1 MQHPPFDNPDHSDKG
16 EIDFSNL
23 IYAFWQGKWLIILT
37 TLVTIF
43 VGGYYAF
50 VVVTPAY
57 LSSSVVILEPKKDKI
72 VTFQSISDGFTGGTP
87 QVNSEVEILRARS
100 LMGDVVEHL
109 RLYNDPEFNR
119 SLTPPTAKVVLK
131 SQIKRKLGWSAPPEK
146 LSPDNFDQRTR
157 DNVISS
163 LLQKVRIENLP
174 KSTVFRIS
182 VQTKRAAKSALIAD
196 TISEIYIQNQ
206 VSLKISTAA
215 KATVWLENRVAEL
228 QVKLEQAETKA
239 SDFSASTAL
248 VSSESLQVLKRQIKS
263 IRERIISAEQAKVF
277 TALNS
282 KSLESASNAET
293 KIAIANDEQLTRF
306 AKDKALKVAFDN
318 RFEAIKVRATSD
330 HIWAH
335 QQLQALKASEAEL
348 GLQIAKQSKDL
359 ISLQQLTREAHATR
373 VLYEHFLSRLKE
385 TASQQGI
392 QKADSRI
399 LSHAVIPYK
408 PSEPRKSLILS
419 MSAIFGL
426 TASFC
431 LVLVRELRRT
441 TFRSLAALERYLGV
455 MGLARLPTLPVKR
468 NADFV
473 DHLRAYPTEWYPSA
487 IRGLRTSLLLN
498 PTNMPKII
506 AVTSALPDEGSA
518 STALALTF
526 DLSQLG
532 KKVLLIDAN
541 QTTEGLNDYFGDEP
555 TRGIS
560 SVLRSEHGIDQ
571 ALHHPEN
578 LGSDVLFAD
587 ETSVSAADLFL
598 SGTFKKFLG
607 DMKERY
613 DIIVINVP
621 AISTTPSARAVVK
634 LAQTVLLNVKWDS
647 TTKHEVNT
655 TLRILNHA
663 GISIS
668 GAILS
673 ETEIHNLQSK
683 TDIRHWIKAKIPFVR
698 RYATS

>member
-1 MQHPPFDNPDHSDKG
+1 MQHLPFDNPDHSDKG

-37 TLVTIF
+37 TVVTIF

-157 DNVISS
+157 DPVISS

-373 VLYEHFLSRLKE
+373 VLYEHFLS
-385 TASQQGI
+385 
-392 QKADSRI
+392 I
-399 LSHAVIPYK
+399 LRVLDHPT
-408 PSEPRKSLILS
+408 
-419 MSAIFGL
+419 FGL
-426 TASFC
+426 T
-431 LVLVRELRRT
+431 
-441 TFRSLAALERYLGV
+441 G
-455 MGLARLPTLPVKR
+455 
-468 NADFV
+468 
-473 DHLRAYPTEWYPSA
+473 
-487 IRGLRTSLLLN
+487 
-498 PTNMPKII
+498 
-506 AVTSALPDEGSA
+506 
-518 STALALTF
+518 
-526 DLSQLG
+526 
-532 KKVLLIDAN
+532 
-541 QTTEGLNDYFGDEP
+541 
-555 TRGIS
+555 
-560 SVLRSEHGIDQ
+560 
-571 ALHHPEN
+571 
-578 LGSDVLFAD
+578 
-587 ETSVSAADLFL
+587 
-598 SGTFKKFLG
+598 
-607 DMKERY
+607 
-613 DIIVINVP
+613 
-621 AISTTPSARAVVK
+621 
-634 LAQTVLLNVKWDS
+634 
-647 TTKHEVNT
+647 
-655 TLRILNHA
+655 
-663 GISIS
+663 
-668 GAILS
+668 
-673 ETEIHNLQSK
+673 
-683 TDIRHWIKAKIPFVR
+683 
-698 RYATS
+698 